1 MTTTDIPTEV
11 NFASG
16 GSGNDIIVGT
26 LGGDKMF
33 GGTGHDV
40 LIGGSALIGTA

>member
-1 MTTTDIPTEV
+1 MTSADLPNAV

-26 LGGDKMF
+26 LVGNKMF

-40 LIGGSALIGTA
+40 LIGGSAIIGTA